1 MIKIIFLVML
11 PLAWS
16 YGEPNLQGGGA
27 FAYVDSSGHRYG
39 GTYGLKDGRVIPT
52 SGDPI
57 PQRFADIA
65 YPNEDDFGTAYFAN
79 LENLLQEVF
88 QRNIENQ
95 RLAFDAARKAFDL
108 TSNQAGYYPT
118 PNLASRFAF
127 TNIPSLPLPMPMPH
141 FGSNSAFAGAAAGPG
156 FQHQVASIF
165 PVNPANPNVNHFADT
180 VQQPGRNGFYSVSS
194 NSFSSSSNV
203 NGKAVNSRGA
213 ETLVND
219 NGRITHYKVEN

>member
-57 PQRFADIA
+57 PQRFADFA
-65 YPNEDDFGTAYFAN
+65 YPNEDDFSTAYFAN
-79 LENLLQEVF
+79 LENLLQE
-88 QRNIENQ
+88 
-95 RLAFDAARKAFDL
+95 
-108 TSNQAGYYPT
+108 
-118 PNLASRFAF
+118 FAF

>member
-57 PQRFADIA
+57 PQHFADFA
-65 YPNEDDFGTAYFAN
+65 FPNEDDFGSTYFAN
-79 LENLLQEVF
+79 LENLLQE
-88 QRNIENQ
+88 
-95 RLAFDAARKAFDL
+95 
-108 TSNQAGYYPT
+108 
-118 PNLASRFAF
+118 FAF
-127 TNIPSLPLPMPMPH
+127 TNIPSLPMPMPH

-156 FQHQVASIF
+156 YQHQVASIF
-165 PVNPANPNVNHFADT
+165 PANPANPNVNHFADT
-180 VQQPGRNGFYSVSS
+180 VPQQGRNGFYSVSS

-203 NGKAVNSRGA
+203 NGKTLNSRGA
-213 ETLVND
+213 ETVVND